1 MIFDIQATTHR
12 TLSVKNVQ
20 TGHLTIMRRGMLSA
34 ANGQSKYTFTLTCEL
49 RDDLYLKKTWKRA
62 FVHLLNLVMCFK
74 NIFPSSCEY
83 AKK

>member
-12 TLSVKNVQ
+12 TPSVKNVQ

-49 RDDLYLKKTWKRA
+49 RDDLYLKK
-62 FVHLLNLVMCFK
+62 NLEKGLCSPFEFSYVFQ
-74 NIFPSSCEY
+74 EY
-83 AKK
+83 FSFFL

>member
-49 RDDLYLKKTWKRA
+49 RDDLY
-62 FVHLLNLVMCFK
+62 
-74 NIFPSSCEY
+74 
-83 AKK
+83 